1 MSKQTAIQLA
11 IYPTPASQTG
21 TVLKEVF
28 LYDSLEE
35 ACRYVY
41 AAKGVLSDAQ
51 RHVIREHFQELFKLM
66 DSRYHLEV
74 WLEKAFSYDDYWQLL
89 HQFFPQFAWIQVRL
103 EEKSYGRAVYR
114 FEFIPLVLREKE
126 FPFAI
131 HLEDSLAQQFGLS
144 REEAVPQAEKLLLEL
159 AEKSDQPKKAESD
172 VSIKKEKVSSEKP
185 SSIEENSVKRPKEN
199 REEKQLATKQAD
211 KQDKDKTSSGKNF
224 PLFKEKKEIQQ
235 LQQLNQQLEMTI
247 EKLEQSMLY
256 SGIRYFEQEG
266 KEEEDWDKQLTIS
279 LREYTYLMQKA
290 KFLEQVWQLNGEL
303 VDKTEK
309 MTINGSQMIYER
321 NQVKKIKDTLTS
333 QDIHYVLYEC
343 QLIESRVKVRPRPW
357 FRKPY
362 VKLMKMDYNNLLSKA
377 AYFDL
382 IQGESAVLERSL
394 KRPRESAAVK
404 DAEEAD

>member
-1 MSKQTAIQLA
+1 MVMSKQRAIQLA
-11 IYPTPASQTG
+11 IYPTPAPETG
-21 TVLKEVF
+21 SSLKEED

-41 AAKGVLSDAQ
+41 AAKGVLTEAQ
-51 RHVIREHFQELFKLM
+51 RLLIREHFQQLFQLM

-74 WLEKAFSYDDYWQLL
+74 WLEKRFSYEDYWQSL

-103 EEKSYGRAVYR
+103 EEKAYGRKVYR

-159 AEKSDQPKKAESD
+159 VEKSLQETKEKAATKKEA
-172 VSIKKEKVSSEKP
+172 SIKKETT
-185 SSIEENSVKRPKEN
+185 SSIEETPS
-199 REEKQLATKQAD
+199 EKQKTIESDQKELRKLEPATLSQEKQ
-211 KQDKDKTSSGKNF
+211 S
-224 PLFKEKKEIQQ
+224 LKK
-235 LQQLNQQLEMTI
+235 LQVINQQLEMTI

-256 SGIRYFEQEG
+256 SGIRYFQQEV

-309 MTINGSQMIYER
+309 MTVNGSQLIYER
-321 NQVKKIKDTLTS
+321 NQVKKVKDTFTS

-377 AYFDL
+377 SYFDL
-382 IQGESAVLERSL
+382 LQGESAVLERNL
-394 KRPRESAAVK
+394 KRSRESTMVK

>member
-1 MSKQTAIQLA
+1 MSKQRAIQLA
-11 IYPTPASQTG
+11 IYPTPAPETG
-21 TVLKEVF
+21 SSLKEED

-41 AAKGVLSDAQ
+41 AAKGVLTEAQ
-51 RHVIREHFQELFKLM
+51 RLLIREHFQQLFQLM

-74 WLEKAFSYDDYWQLL
+74 WLEKRFSYEDYWQSL

-103 EEKSYGRAVYR
+103 EEKAYGRKVYR

-159 AEKSDQPKKAESD
+159 VEKSLQETKEKAATKKEA
-172 VSIKKEKVSSEKP
+172 SIKKETT
-185 SSIEENSVKRPKEN
+185 SSIEETPS
-199 REEKQLATKQAD
+199 EKQKTIESDQKELRKLEPATLSQEKQ
-211 KQDKDKTSSGKNF
+211 S
-224 PLFKEKKEIQQ
+224 LKK
-235 LQQLNQQLEMTI
+235 LQVINQQLEMTI

-256 SGIRYFEQEG
+256 SGICYFQQEV

-309 MTINGSQMIYER
+309 MTVNGSQLIYER
-321 NQVKKIKDTLTS
+321 NQVKKVKDTFTS

-377 AYFDL
+377 SYFDL
-382 IQGESAVLERSL
+382 LQGESAVLERNL
-394 KRPRESAAVK
+394 KRSRESTMVK

>member
-1 MSKQTAIQLA
+1 MSKQRAIQLA
-11 IYPTPASQTG
+11 IYPTPAPETG
-21 TVLKEVF
+21 SSLKEED

-41 AAKGVLSDAQ
+41 AAKGVLTEAQ
-51 RHVIREHFQELFKLM
+51 RLLIREHFQQLFQLM

-74 WLEKAFSYDDYWQLL
+74 WLEKRFSYEDYWQSL

-103 EEKSYGRAVYR
+103 EEKAYGRKVYR

-159 AEKSDQPKKAESD
+159 VEKSLQETKEKAATKKEA
-172 VSIKKEKVSSEKP
+172 SIKKETT
-185 SSIEENSVKRPKEN
+185 SSIEETPS
-199 REEKQLATKQAD
+199 EKQKTIESDQKELRKLEPATLSQEKQ
-211 KQDKDKTSSGKNF
+211 S
-224 PLFKEKKEIQQ
+224 LKK
-235 LQQLNQQLEMTI
+235 LQVINQQLEMTI

-256 SGIRYFEQEG
+256 SGIRYFQQEV

-309 MTINGSQMIYER
+309 MTVNGSQLIYER
-321 NQVKKIKDTLTS
+321 NQVKKVKDTFTS

-377 AYFDL
+377 SYFDL
-382 IQGESAVLERSL
+382 LQGESAVLERNL
-394 KRPRESAAVK
+394 KRSRESTMVK

>member
-1 MSKQTAIQLA
+1 MSKQRAIQLA
-11 IYPTPASQTG
+11 IYPTPAPETG
-21 TVLKEVF
+21 SSLREED
-28 LYDSLEE
+28 LYDALEE

-41 AAKGVLSDAQ
+41 AAKGVLTEAQ
-51 RHVIREHFQELFKLM
+51 RLLIREHFQQLFQLM

-74 WLEKAFSYDDYWQLL
+74 WLEERFSYEEYWQSL

-103 EEKSYGRAVYR
+103 EEKAYGRKVYR
-114 FEFIPLVLREKE
+114 FECIPLVLREKE

-159 AEKSDQPKKAESD
+159 VEKSLQETKEQAATEKEA
-172 VSIKKEKVSSEKP
+172 SIKKETT
-185 SSIEENSVKRPKEN
+185 SSIEETPSKTVKTTTTDQKEPK
-199 REEKQLATKQAD
+199 KLAPAAISQEQQA
-211 KQDKDKTSSGKNF
+211 
-224 PLFKEKKEIQQ
+224 LKK
-235 LQQLNQQLEMTI
+235 LQVINQQLERTI

-256 SGIRYFEQEG
+256 SGIRYFQQEV

-290 KFLEQVWQLNGEL
+290 KFLEQIWQLNGEL

-309 MTINGSQMIYER
+309 MTVNGSQLIYER
-321 NQVKKIKDTLTS
+321 NQVKKIKDTFTS

-377 AYFDL
+377 SYFDL
-382 IQGESAVLERSL
+382 LQGESGVLERNL
-394 KRPRESAAVK
+394 KHSREATTVK

>member
-1 MSKQTAIQLA
+1 MSKQRAIQLA
-11 IYPTPASQTG
+11 IYPTPAPQTG
-21 TVLKEVF
+21 TVLKEVS

-41 AAKGVLSDAQ
+41 AAKGVLSESQ
-51 RHVIREHFQELFKLM
+51 RSLIREHFKELFTLM

-74 WLEKAFSYDDYWQLL
+74 WLEKEFSYEEYWQML
-89 HQFFPQFAWIQVRL
+89 HQFFPQFAWCQVRL
-103 EEKSYGRAVYR
+103 EKKNYGRAVYR
-114 FEFIPLVLREKE
+114 FDFIPLVLREKE

-159 AEKSDQPKKAESD
+159 VEKSDQVKQGEVEPSVNE
-172 VSIKKEKVSSEKP
+172 EKS
-185 SSIEENSVKRPKEN
+185 SSIEEKQSEK
-199 REEKQLATKQAD
+199 KQLDIPSTNEIK
-211 KQDKDKTSSGKNF
+211 KNEAI
-224 PLFKEKKEIQQ
+224 PLSKEKKTIKH
-235 LQQLNQQLEMTI
+235 LQQINQQLELTI

-256 SGIRYFEQEG
+256 SGIRYFDQEV

-321 NQVKKIKDTLTS
+321 NQVKKIKDTLSS

-382 IQGESAVLERSL
+382 IQGESAVLERNL
-394 KRPRESAAVK
+394 KRSRESSEVK

>member
-1 MSKQTAIQLA
+1 MSKQRAIQLA
-11 IYPTPASQTG
+11 IYPTPAPETG
-21 TVLKEVF
+21 SSLREED
-28 LYDSLEE
+28 LYDALEE

-41 AAKGVLSDAQ
+41 AAKGVLTEAQ
-51 RHVIREHFQELFKLM
+51 RLLIREHFQQLFQLM

-74 WLEKAFSYDDYWQLL
+74 WLEERFSYEEYWQSL

-103 EEKSYGRAVYR
+103 EEKAYGRKVYR
-114 FEFIPLVLREKE
+114 FECIPLLLREKE

-159 AEKSDQPKKAESD
+159 VEKSLQETKEQAATEKEA
-172 VSIKKEKVSSEKP
+172 SIKKETT
-185 SSIEENSVKRPKEN
+185 SSIEETPSKTVKTTTTDQKEPK
-199 REEKQLATKQAD
+199 KLAPAAISQEQQA
-211 KQDKDKTSSGKNF
+211 
-224 PLFKEKKEIQQ
+224 LKK
-235 LQQLNQQLEMTI
+235 LQVINQQLERTI

-256 SGIRYFEQEG
+256 SGIRYFQQEV

-290 KFLEQVWQLNGEL
+290 KFLEQIWQLNGEL

-309 MTINGSQMIYER
+309 MTVNGSQLIYER
-321 NQVKKIKDTLTS
+321 NQVKKIKDTFTS

-377 AYFDL
+377 SYFDL
-382 IQGESAVLERSL
+382 LQGESGVLERNL
-394 KRPRESAAVK
+394 KHSREATTVK

>member
-1 MSKQTAIQLA
+1 MSKQRAIQLA
-11 IYPTPASQTG
+11 IYPTPAPETG
-21 TVLKEVF
+21 SSLKEED

-41 AAKGVLSDAQ
+41 AAKGVLTEAQ
-51 RHVIREHFQELFKLM
+51 RLLIREHFQQLFQLM

-74 WLEKAFSYDDYWQLL
+74 WLEERFSYEEYWQSL

-103 EEKSYGRAVYR
+103 EEKAYGRKVYR

-159 AEKSDQPKKAESD
+159 VEKSLQETKERTATKEA
-172 VSIKKEKVSSEKP
+172 SIKKETT
-185 SSIEENSVKRPKEN
+185 SSIEETPS
-199 REEKQLATKQAD
+199 EKQKTIESDQKELRKLEPATLSQEKQ
-211 KQDKDKTSSGKNF
+211 S
-224 PLFKEKKEIQQ
+224 LKKLQ
-235 LQQLNQQLEMTI
+235 LINQQLEMTI

-256 SGIRYFEQEG
+256 SGIRYFQQEV

-309 MTINGSQMIYER
+309 MTVNGSQLIYER
-321 NQVKKIKDTLTS
+321 NQVKKIKDTFTS

-377 AYFDL
+377 SYFDL
-382 IQGESAVLERSL
+382 LQGESAVLERNL
-394 KRPRESAAVK
+394 KRSRESTMVK

>member
-1 MSKQTAIQLA
+1 MSKQRAIQLA
-11 IYPTPASQTG
+11 IYPTPAPETG
-21 TVLKEVF
+21 SSLKEEN

-41 AAKGVLSDAQ
+41 AAKGVLTEAQ
-51 RHVIREHFQELFKLM
+51 RLLIREHFQQLFQLM

-74 WLEKAFSYDDYWQLL
+74 WLEERFSYEEYWQSL

-103 EEKSYGRAVYR
+103 EEKAYGRKVYR

-144 REEAVPQAEKLLLEL
+144 REEAFPQAEKLLLEL
-159 AEKSDQPKKAESD
+159 VEKSLQETKEKAATKKEA
-172 VSIKKEKVSSEKP
+172 SIKKETT
-185 SSIEENSVKRPKEN
+185 SSIEETPS
-199 REEKQLATKQAD
+199 EKQKTIESDQKELRKLEPATLSQEKQ
-211 KQDKDKTSSGKNF
+211 S
-224 PLFKEKKEIQQ
+224 LKKLQ
-235 LQQLNQQLEMTI
+235 LINQQLEMTI
-247 EKLEQSMLY
+247 EKLEQCMLY
-256 SGIRYFEQEG
+256 SGIRYFQQEV

-309 MTINGSQMIYER
+309 MTVNGSQLIYER
-321 NQVKKIKDTLTS
+321 NQVKKIKDTFTS

-377 AYFDL
+377 SYFDL
-382 IQGESAVLERSL
+382 LQGESAVLERNL
-394 KRPRESAAVK
+394 KRSRESTMVK

>member
-1 MSKQTAIQLA
+1 MSKQRAIQLA
-11 IYPTPASQTG
+11 IYPTPAPETG
-21 TVLKEVF
+21 SSLREED
-28 LYDSLEE
+28 LYDALEE

-41 AAKGVLSDAQ
+41 AAKGVLTEAQ
-51 RHVIREHFQELFKLM
+51 RLLIREHFQQLFQLM

-74 WLEKAFSYDDYWQLL
+74 WLEERFSYEEYWQSL

-103 EEKSYGRAVYR
+103 EEKAYGRKVYR
-114 FEFIPLVLREKE
+114 FECIPLVLREKE

-159 AEKSDQPKKAESD
+159 VEKSLQETKEQAATEKEA
-172 VSIKKEKVSSEKP
+172 SIKKETT
-185 SSIEENSVKRPKEN
+185 SSIEETPSKTVKATTTDQKAPK
-199 REEKQLATKQAD
+199 KLAPAAISQEQQA
-211 KQDKDKTSSGKNF
+211 
-224 PLFKEKKEIQQ
+224 LKK
-235 LQQLNQQLEMTI
+235 LQVINQQLERTI

-256 SGIRYFEQEG
+256 SGIRYFQQEV

-290 KFLEQVWQLNGEL
+290 KFLEQIWQLNGEL

-309 MTINGSQMIYER
+309 MTVNGSQLIYER
-321 NQVKKIKDTLTS
+321 NQVKKIKDTFTS

-377 AYFDL
+377 SYFDL
-382 IQGESAVLERSL
+382 LQGESGVLERNL
-394 KRPRESAAVK
+394 KHSREATTVK